1 MELRLWYQSPVGTL
15 SGSGELVVAL
25 LRCLWRMRRTPDHH
39 TASRLVQ
46 ELTRGVP
53 SMTRKQVSQREAT
66 GSRVRVCPWAR
77 GARRPGP
84 YGYESVQG
92 REGPGPYGYES
103 VTPGPSFYPK

>member
-15 SGSGELVVAL
+15 SGSGDLVVAL

-66 GSRVRVCPWAR
+66 ELKGTSLSMGERGPPARALRV
-77 GARRPGP
+77 
-84 YGYESVQG
+84 
-92 REGPGPYGYES
+92 
-103 VTPGPSFYPK
+103 